1 MDYRIIL
8 YIVFG
13 VLPSLAW
20 IAFYLRKDLHPE
32 PKKMIFKAFLL
43 GVAVTLPVFL
53 IQIGFKILLDRTG
66 AAGFIYSLTYWFLII
81 AFSEEFFKYLVFR
94 AGVLSSREFD
104 EPVDAMIYMVMI
116 ALGFAALE
124 NILYL
129 LPPIDQINTIS
140 FSALVNRTV
149 VISFV
154 RFIGSTFL
162 HTLCSATVGYFLAL
176 SICEA
181 KRSKA
186 LLILIFGIFIAVLL
200 HGLYNFSIMTVAGP
214 LKIIIPV
221 AILVFLT
228 FFVIS
233 GFEKL
238 KKIKSICK
246 LN

>member
-20 IAFYLRKDLHPE
+20 LAYYLRKDLHPE
-32 PKKMIFKAFLL
+32 PKKMIFKIFLL
-43 GVAVTLPVFL
+43 GVAVTLPVFF
-53 IQIGFKILLDRTG
+53 IQIGSKILLDRTG
-66 AAGFIYSLTYWFLII
+66 ADGLIYSLAYWFLII

-94 AGVLSSREFD
+94 ASVFSSREFD
-104 EPVDAMIYMVMI
+104 EPVDAMIYMVVI

-129 LPPIDQINTIS
+129 FPPIDQMNTIS

-162 HTLCSATVGYFLAL
+162 HTLCSATIGYFLAL
-176 SICEA
+176 SICAA
-181 KRSKA
+181 KKKKI
-186 LLILIFGIFIAVLL
+186 LLILGIFISVAL
-200 HGLYNFSIMTVAGP
+200 HGLYNFSIMTVGGP

-221 AILVFLT
+221 GILIFLA
-228 FFVIS
+228 FFVVS

-238 KKIKSICK
+238 KKIKSVCK
-246 LN
+246 IN

>member
-20 IAFYLRKDLHPE
+20 LAYYLRKDLHPE
-32 PKKMIFKAFLL
+32 SKKIVFKVFLM
-43 GVAVTLPVFL
+43 GVFVTLPVFFV
-53 IQIGFKILLDRTG
+53 QIGLKILLDRSG
-66 AAGFIYSLTYWFLII
+66 AVGLVYSLTYWFLII
-81 AFSEEFFKYLVFR
+81 AFSEEFFKYLVAR

-104 EPVDAMIYMVMI
+104 EPVDAMIYMVVV

-129 LPPIDQINTIS
+129 FPPIDQINTIS
-140 FSALVNRTV
+140 FNTLVNRTV
-149 VISFV
+149 VICFV

-162 HTLCSATVGYFLAL
+162 HTLCSATIGYFLAL
-176 SICEA
+176 SICEE
-181 KRSKA
+181 KKKKTI
-186 LLILIFGIFIAVLL
+186 LILGIFMSVVL
-200 HGLYNFSIMTVAGP
+200 HGLYNFSIMTVGGP
-214 LKIIIPV
+214 LKAIIPIS
-221 AILVFLT
+221 ILIFLAL
-228 FFVIS
+228 FVIS

>member
-13 VLPSLAW
+13 ILPSLAW
-20 IAFYLRKDLHPE
+20 LAYYLRKDLHPE
-32 PKKMIFKAFLL
+32 SKRMIFKVFLF
-43 GVAVTLPVFL
+43 GVAVTLPVFFV
-53 IQIGFKILLDRTG
+53 QIGLKILLDRMG
-66 AAGFIYSLTYWFLII
+66 AGGIVYSLIYWFLII
-81 AFSEEFFKYLVFR
+81 ALSEEFFKYLVVK

-104 EPVDAMIYMVMI
+104 EPVDAMIYMVVI
-116 ALGFAALE
+116 ALGFAAIE

-129 LPPIDQINTIS
+129 FPPIDQMNTIS
-140 FSALVNRTV
+140 FGVLVNRTV

-162 HTLCSATVGYFLAL
+162 HTLCSATIGYFLAL

-181 KRSKA
+181 KKKKI
-186 LLILIFGIFIAVLL
+186 LLILGIFISVAL
-200 HGLYNFSIMTVAGP
+200 HGLYNFSIMTIGGP

-221 AILVFLT
+221 AILVFLA

-246 LN
+246 I